1 MQISYLPLIPPLA
14 GVQIGFQVTFGLNIS
29 IIQGV
34 VIYKMRIFAIDP
46 GLTIGYAWYDP
57 ETEEF
62 EAGQSPS
69 HLHVIEWL
77 EAQAGWDG
85 GTFIVENYQ
94 SAGSLTKE
102 AMITIK
108 LVGYF
113 EFYLDRMWGE
123 VTLAPPQRRLSG
135 VTQAERLLGG
145 EAMSTMHRNGRD
157 AVAALA
163 HAIVAARN
171 L

>member
-1 MQISYLPLIPPLA
+1 
-14 GVQIGFQVTFGLNIS
+14 
-29 IIQGV
+29 
-34 VIYKMRIFAIDP
+34 MRIYAVDP

-62 EAGQSPS
+62 EAGQSS
-69 HLHVIEWL
+69 DHKYVMHWL
-77 EAQAGWDG
+77 EWKARHEPPSAKY
-85 GTFIVENYQ
+85 IVENYQ

-102 AMITIK
+102 AMTTIK
-108 LVGYF
+108 LVGFF
-113 EFYLDRMWGE
+113 EFQIDREWGD

-135 VTQAERLLGG
+135 VAQAERLLGG